1 MLYQLSYASTGC
13 RSPNLK
19 TDIQKLPA
27 ARDKVQRL
35 SQRNLTC
42 KRLPDRHFH
51 GFRTVSK
58 RPQLRSITAHVRKQT
73 RLATL
78 KFYPKPAAS
87 ATLDENLLVFAG
99 LFSQTWRG

>member
-13 RSPNLK
+13 RSSNQK

-42 KRLPDRHFH
+42 KHPPDRDFQR
-51 GFRTVSK
+51 FRTAFE
-58 RPQLRSITAHVRKQT
+58 RPKMAIHSGPRAQAKLIWLLLNSTQNPPPPLLLT
-73 RLATL
+73 RIYWILQ
-78 KFYPKPAAS
+78 
-87 ATLDENLLVFAG
+87 VFFA
-99 LFSQTWRG
+99 TWRG

>member
-19 TDIQKLPA
+19 TDIQNLPA

-42 KRLPDRHFH
+42 KRLPDRDFQR
-51 GFRTVSK
+51 FRTVFE
-58 RPQLRSITAHVRKQT
+58 RPAFRSIPAHVRKPN
-73 RLATL
+73 
-78 KFYPKPAAS
+78 YS
-87 ATLDENLLVFAG
+87 G
-99 LFSQTWRG
+99 YS